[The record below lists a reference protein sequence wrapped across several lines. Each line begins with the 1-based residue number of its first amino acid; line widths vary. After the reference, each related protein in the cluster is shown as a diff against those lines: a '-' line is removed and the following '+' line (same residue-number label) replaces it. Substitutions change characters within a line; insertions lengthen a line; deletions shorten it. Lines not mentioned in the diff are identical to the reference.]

1 MELNEKLISLRKK
14 NKLTQ
19 AQVAE
24 ALDVSRQAISS
35 WETGTVLPSTD
46 NLLALSRLYQVLLDH
61 LLNGDTDPMPVPV
74 TEKEVDKVDK
84 KEEAPPEP
92 AKPTTYSKLDMLRK
106 HSVIILFYLLT
117 LFLVVLISVSVTLF
131 LTREKEPDVLD
142 VSDLNVEYV
151 DPATVEDGSFW

>member
-1 MELNEKLISLRKK
+1 MELNEKLLSLRKK

-24 ALDVSRQAISS
+24 ALDVSRQAISN
-35 WETGTVLPSTD
+35 WETGAVLPSTD
-46 NLLALSRLYQVLLDH
+46 NLIALIRLYQVPADH
-61 LLNGDTDPMPVPV
+61 LLNDDSDLIPVPV
-74 TEKEVDKVDK
+74 EEKEVDK
-84 KEEAPPEP
+84 KEETPPEP
-92 AKPTTYSKLDMLRK
+92 AKSTTYSKLDILRK
-106 HSVIILFYLLT
+106 HGVIILLYLLT

-142 VSDLNVEYV
+142 VSDLNIEYV

>member
-14 NKLTQ
+14 NKMTQ

-24 ALDVSRQAISS
+24 VLDVSRQAISS

-46 NLLALSRLYQVLLDH
+46 NLLALSRLYQVPLDH

-74 TEKEVDKVDK
+74 TEKEVDK

-92 AKPTTYSKLDMLRK
+92 AKPTTYSKLDILRK
-106 HSVIILFYLLT
+106 HGVIILLYLLT

-142 VSDLNVEYV
+142 VSDLNIEYV
-151 DPATVEDGSFW
+151 DPATVEDGSLW

>member
-24 ALDVSRQAISS
+24 ALDVSRQAISN
-35 WETGTVLPSTD
+35 WETGSVLPSTD
-46 NLLALSRLYQVLLDH
+46 NLIALSRLYQVPADH
-61 LLNGDTDPMPVPV
+61 LLNDDSDLIPVPV
-74 TEKEVDKVDK
+74 EEKEVDK
-84 KEEAPPEP
+84 KEETPPEP
-92 AKPTTYSKLDMLRK
+92 AKSTTYSKLDILRK
-106 HSVIILFYLLT
+106 HGVIILLYLLT

-142 VSDLNVEYV
+142 VSDLNIEYV

>member
-1 MELNEKLISLRKK
+1 MELNENLISLRKK

-24 ALDVSRQAISS
+24 ALDVSRQAISN
-35 WETGTVLPSTD
+35 WETGAVLPSTD
-46 NLLALSRLYQVLLDH
+46 NLIALSRLYQVPADH
-61 LLNGDTDPMPVPV
+61 LLNDDSDLIPVPV
-74 TEKEVDKVDK
+74 EEKEVDK
-84 KEEAPPEP
+84 KEETPPEP
-92 AKPTTYSKLDMLRK
+92 AKSTTYSKLDILRK
-106 HSVIILFYLLT
+106 HGVIILLYLLT

-142 VSDLNVEYV
+142 VSDLNIEYV

>member
-24 ALDVSRQAISS
+24 ALDVSRQAISN
-35 WETGTVLPSTD
+35 WETGAVLPSTD
-46 NLLALSRLYQVLLDH
+46 NLIALSRLYQVPADH
-61 LLNGDTDPMPVPV
+61 LLNDDSDLIPVPV
-74 TEKEVDKVDK
+74 EEKEVDK
-84 KEEAPPEP
+84 KEETPPEP
-92 AKPTTYSKLDMLRK
+92 AKSTTYSKLDILRK
-106 HSVIILFYLLT
+106 HGVIILFYLLT

-142 VSDLNVEYV
+142 VSDLNIEYV

>member
-24 ALDVSRQAISS
+24 ALDVSRQAISN
-35 WETGTVLPSTD
+35 WETVTVLPSTD
-46 NLLALSRLYQVLLDH
+46 NLIALSRLYQVPADH
-61 LLNGDTDPMPVPV
+61 LLNDDSDLIPVPV
-74 TEKEVDKVDK
+74 EEKEVDK
-84 KEEAPPEP
+84 KEETPPEP
-92 AKPTTYSKLDMLRK
+92 AKSTTYSKLDILRK
-106 HSVIILFYLLT
+106 HGVIILLYLLT

-142 VSDLNVEYV
+142 VSDLNIEYV

>member
-24 ALDVSRQAISS
+24 ALDVSRQAISN
-35 WETGTVLPSTD
+35 WETGAVLPSTD
-46 NLLALSRLYQVLLDH
+46 NLIALSRLYQVPVDH
-61 LLNGDTDPMPVPV
+61 LLNDDTDLIPVPV
-74 TEKEVDKVDK
+74 EEKEVDK

-92 AKPTTYSKLDMLRK
+92 AKSTTYSKLDILRK
-106 HSVIILFYLLT
+106 HSVIILLYLLT
-117 LFLVVLISVSVTLF
+117 LFLVVLISVSITLF

-142 VSDLNVEYV
+142 VSDLNIEYV

>member
-1 MELNEKLISLRKK
+1 MELNEKLLSLRKK

-19 AQVAE
+19 AQVSE
-24 ALDVSRQAISS
+24 TLDVSRQAISN
-35 WETGTVLPSTD
+35 WETGAVLPSTD
-46 NLLALSRLYQVLLDH
+46 NLIALSRLYQVPLDH
-61 LLNGDTDPMPVPV
+61 LLNGDTDLTPAPAK
-74 TEKEVDKVDK
+74 EKEVDK

-92 AKPTTYSKLDMLRK
+92 AKSTTYSKLDMLRK
-106 HSVIILFYLLT
+106 HSVIILLYLLT

-142 VSDLNVEYV
+142 VSDLNIEYV

>member
-19 AQVAE
+19 AQVSE
-24 ALDVSRQAISS
+24 ALDVSRQAISN
-35 WETGTVLPSTD
+35 WETGAVLPSTD
-46 NLLALSRLYQVLLDH
+46 NLIALSRLYQVPADH
-61 LLNGDTDPMPVPV
+61 LLNDDSDLIPVPV
-74 TEKEVDKVDK
+74 EEKEVDK
-84 KEEAPPEP
+84 KEETPPEP
-92 AKPTTYSKLDMLRK
+92 AKSTTYSKLDILRK
-106 HSVIILFYLLT
+106 HGVIILLYLLT

-142 VSDLNVEYV
+142 VSDLNIEYV

>member
-24 ALDVSRQAISS
+24 ALDVSRQAISN
-35 WETGTVLPSTD
+35 WETGAVLPSTD
-46 NLLALSRLYQVLLDH
+46 NLIALSRLYQVPADH
-61 LLNGDTDPMPVPV
+61 LLNDDSDLIPVPV
-74 TEKEVDKVDK
+74 EEKEVDK
-84 KEEAPPEP
+84 KEETPPEP
-92 AKPTTYSKLDMLRK
+92 AKSTTYSKLDILRK
-106 HSVIILFYLLT
+106 HGVIILLYLLT